1 MRIRNISLRVVSL
14 LVLTFVFVV
23 ATAVFTL
30 FDIRM
35 QTQNMEDSLAEEAR
49 TFKPKVVFPEP
60 VTNKL

>member
-49 TFKPKVVFPEP
+49 TFAR
-60 VTNKL
+60 